1 MAMFTEEATI
11 ETLRRWSHILLWI
24 SIALPVLGALAAGA
38 RYYVER
44 YEKQLSGRLT
54 ANAITEARQGASAAR
69 RELSELK
76 QKSAPREL
84 SADQREKIL
93 GVLRRTKGAVQ
104 ILYPAD
110 TEAQIFAKRIGVVIR
125 EGGWEVTEEG
135 AMFFGPVVGLKIE
148 THDEINA
155 PNYTTVLREALD
167 IVFGN
172 VLFRSNQNVD
182 KGTLRLT
189 VGSKSLE

>member
-1 MAMFTEEATI
+1 MSTEEATI

-24 SIALPVLGALAAGA
+24 SITLPALGALAAGA

-54 ANAITEARQGASAAR
+54 ANAVMEARQDASLAR
-69 RELSELK
+69 VELAELK
-76 QKSAPREL
+76 HKNAPREL
-84 SADQREKIL
+84 SAEQRATIL
-93 GVLRRTKGAVQ
+93 RILRRTKGNVQ

-110 TEAQIFAKRIGVVIR
+110 TEAEVFAKRVGVVIR
-125 EGGWEVTEEG
+125 DGGWEVTEEG
-135 AMFFGPVVGLKIE
+135 AMSFGPVVGLRLE
-148 THDEINA
+148 VHDEESA
-155 PNYTTVLREALD
+155 PGFTSVLKEALD
-167 IVFGN
+167 IAFQN
-172 VLFRSNQNVD
+172 VLFRANKNVD